1 MGIPSHHEP
10 DRVRRTIVGALTGLT
25 TAALTGLA
33 TAALVL
39 AALAPAAALAQGEPR
54 LRTAITDEAGV
65 LSAAD
70 ETHIGDALRALRDQR
85 NVQLFVAFVTTT
97 GSATVTEF
105 AQSTAV
111 ANSLGNN
118 DALLLVAIED
128 RSDALWVGPSLTGV
142 TDTEID
148 GILVNAVEPQLAA
161 GNFADAVI
169 DGAGALSDALVA
181 DIPATVPPATAAP
194 ATPAT
199 GETGGETGGG
209 TGSSRGLD
217 LRPVLAVLLVAGGL
231 FLVGRTLFLRR
242 AASKLDAAERDRLSR
257 EANAALLA
265 TDEAVRDADEEVG
278 YAEAQWG
285 EAEAAPY
292 REALARARD
301 ELRAA
306 FAVRQQLDDAVPD
319 TPEQRRAML
328 REIISRTT
336 AANQLLA
343 AQADRLAQLRDLER
357 TAPQGLAALPPAIDA
372 LQARRAAAAATLERL
387 TATYAPSAVA
397 SVGGNLVEAGKALAS
412 ATSET
417 ERGRALPDA
426 RRSEMVVA
434 LRRAQAGT
442 ASATHLVEAVER
454 LAAGLDDAA
463 ARLPQELSAAAAD
476 IETARAGVARSSA
489 VPPLPPVPASPGSP
503 AAPPAPDSAAALAA
517 AERTLA
523 EARRAAAARPLDPLA
538 ALEVTTSANQAA
550 DAIIAGLQAAEIQRQ
565 RRFQVAAA
573 AVAAARGRVDRA
585 VDYIKTRRHGVGQ
598 QARTRAA
605 EAEAR
610 LADAQRL
617 AATDPEA
624 AVAAAQRA
632 VGLADEAYRLAASEF
647 DAWDAG
653 NGPVAG
659 PYTRTGR
666 AGSPGADIAGAILG
680 GIIGGILSGGGRGS
694 GWGGSSWG
702 GSGGG
707 RSGGGGFGPPSGP
720 FGGGGR
726 VGGGGFGGGGGGG
739 GRARGG
745 RW

>member
-10 DRVRRTIVGALTGLT
+10 DRVRRTIVG
-25 TAALTGLA
+25 ALTGLA

-142 TDTEID
+142 TDTGID

-199 GETGGETGGG
+199 GETGGG

-328 REIISRTT
+328 REIISCTT

-503 AAPPAPDSAAALAA
+503 VAPPAPDSAAALAA

-538 ALEVTTSANQAA
+538 ALEMATSANQAA

-573 AVAAARGRVDRA
+573 AVAAARGQVDRA
-585 VDYIKTRRHGVGQ
+585 VDYITTRRHGVGQ

-707 RSGGGGFGPPSGP
+707 RSGGGGFGPPGGP
-720 FGGGGR
+720 FGGGGG